1 MKKIFAATLLLFG
14 IFFATTASAESWRY
28 ATINHSGTWYIDA
41 HSVMLE
47 KNSDG
52 EFIFFTLVK
61 QELSAA
67 ARKQYGRENVHYKI
81 FREEFK
87 LSEGI
92 KYFRVGATTNYNFD
106 GSSYSNP
113 IDTFDWDIIS
123 AGSVAELL
131 YETTYRFLQLQLDDV
146 E

>member
-1 MKKIFAATLLLFG
+1 MKKFFMLAAFLCAFMLVSTVH
-14 IFFATTASAESWRY
+14 AESWRH
-28 ATINHSGTWYIDA
+28 AMVNRSGAWYVDA

-67 ARKQYGRENVHYKI
+67 ARQQYGRENVHYKI

-123 AGSVAELL
+123 AGSVAESL
-131 YETTYRFLQLQLDDV
+131 YETTYRFLKLQLDDV